1 MSTLDRRPST
11 ARPIAPGSRLGDRL
25 RQLRVAAGL
34 TQTDVAGTRFSKEYI
49 SQIERGKT
57 RPTREAVEWLAQRLG
72 VNADFL
78 QSGVSTD
85 ERTRIE
91 TRLARAEALSEAAEQ
106 LESIEHV
113 EDIRTAVLA
122 SGSPEL
128 ELRMLAVEAWAR
140 QSVGQVREAIDLLVR
155 ARSIAEAPQFSD
167 VERADVLFRL
177 GVCRYKLSSI
187 ATSVAL
193 LDEALQLADRSGLP
207 CDLLRSRILDWRS
220 RCRRRQRDY
229 EAARE
234 DVERALE
241 LAEGLDDPRMVA
253 DVFFQASLIA
263 EREGQWVSARR
274 YAERAKTLYE
284 EVDDRLDVGRML
296 NNLGA
301 FNFLLG
307 KPDDALTY
315 LQDAVKVLID
325 VGGRSDEVANADFVA
340 WRTSSSTRAIFM
352 PPRSRP
358 VRRSR
363 SSKTTRTG
371 SAKSATR
378 ISCSAAR
385 CSSRAGSRSRRP
397 RSHRPRRPS
406 TSSSQ
411 RAIAPPCGSPR
422 AISQRVATTTPR
434 QRVCIVA
441 RQKPC
446 KTSGSNERRC
456 THDKVTLDLH
466 RGAR

>member
-1 MSTLDRRPST
+1 MSSLARRPST
-11 ARPIAPGSRLGDRL
+11 TRPIAPGSRLGDRL

-106 LESIEHV
+106 LEAIEHV
-113 EDIRTAVLA
+113 EDIKTAVLA

-128 ELRMLAVEAWAR
+128 ELRMLSIEAWAQ
-140 QSVGQVREAIDLLVR
+140 QSVGQVREAIDLLAR
-155 ARSIAEAPQFSD
+155 ARSIVEAPQFSD
-167 VERADVLFRL
+167 VDRADVLFRL

-193 LDEALQLADRSGLP
+193 LDEALQLADKSGLP
-207 CDLLRSRILDWRS
+207 CDLLRSKILDWRS

-241 LAEGLDDPRMVA
+241 LAEGLDDPRMIA
-253 DVFFQASLIA
+253 HVFFQASLIA
-263 EREGQWVSARR
+263 EREGQWVSARQ
-274 YAERAKTLYE
+274 YAERARALYE
-284 EVDDRLDVGRML
+284 EVDDKLDVGRML
-296 NNLGA
+296 NNLGGL
-301 FNFLLG
+301 NFLLG
-307 KPDDALTY
+307 KPDEALHY

-325 VGGRSDEVANADFVA
+325 VGGRSDEVANAV
-340 WRTSSSTRAIFM
+340 SSLAHVQLDQGDLHAAEEQARQALTLLNDHEDRLGEIGNAQLLLG
-352 PPRSRP
+352 RSLLEQGRLEE
-358 VRRSR
+358 
-363 SSKTTRTG
+363 
-371 SAKSATR
+371 SATSLAAAEATFDKFESTSHR
-378 ISCSAAR
+378 AAVWIAKGDLAAR
-385 CSSRAGSRSRRP
+385 SDDDAEAARLYRRA
-397 RSHRPRRPS
+397 
-406 TSSSQ
+406 
-411 RAIAPPCGSPR
+411 A
-422 AISQRVATTTPR
+422 
-434 QRVCIVA
+434 
-441 RQKPC
+441 
-446 KTSGSNERRC
+446 E
-456 THDKVTLDLH
+456 TLQDF
-466 RGAR
+466 RF